1 MSNSP
6 EALSDGRSV
15 RAPASDVANRLMNR
29 SRFTN
34 IIGKSGGLLELFDL
48 IEDVAASDAN
58 ILIVGESG
66 TGKELIASAIHDSS
80 NRARGPFIKIN
91 CAAIPN
97 ELIESEVFGY
107 KKGAFTGATLDK
119 RGLFELAQQG
129 SLLLDEIGEMAPNL
143 QAKLLRV
150 LQDREYRPI
159 GSERIVKADF
169 RLITAT
175 NIDID
180 RALQEGRVREDLY
193 FRINT
198 IVIKV
203 PPLRARAEDIPL
215 LCEHFLEKYRQRYQ
229 RSVTISSTA
238 YSLLSRGRWPGNVRE
253 LENAIERAVLVC
265 KGTEIMPDDLPGSLR
280 HNPST
285 LIDIAA
291 GPDRTLAE
299 IEKVV
304 ILRTL
309 HSTNWNKR
317 QAAAILGL
325 HRPTL
330 YKKMK
335 QHGLRDVGTVN

>member
-1 MSNSP
+1 MSSSP
-6 EALSDGRSV
+6 MALSEGGTLRV
-15 RAPASDVANRLMNR
+15 PASDVANRLMDR
-29 SRFTN
+29 SRFAC
-34 IIGKSGGLLELFDL
+34 IIGKSKCLLELFDL

-91 CAAIPN
+91 CAAIPS

-119 RGLFELAQQG
+119 RGLFELAEHG
-129 SLLLDEIGEMAPNL
+129 SLLLDEIGEMPSYL
-143 QAKLLRV
+143 QTKLLRV

-159 GSERIVKADF
+159 GSQRIVKADF

-175 NIDID
+175 NINMDQ
-180 RALQEGRVREDLY
+180 ALQDGKVRADLY

-203 PPLRARAEDIPL
+203 PPLRARVDDIPL
-215 LCEHFLEKYRQRYQ
+215 LCEHFLERYQQRYQ
-229 RSVTISSTA
+229 RSVTISPAA
-238 YSLLSRGRWPGNVRE
+238 YSLLSRVQWPGNVRE
-253 LENAIERAVLVC
+253 LESAIERAVLLC
-265 KGTEIMPDDLPGSLR
+265 KGTEIMPGDLSESLR
-280 HNPST
+280 HNT
-285 LIDIAA
+285 GLADCVTA
-291 GPDRTLAE
+291 RTLAE
-299 IEKVV
+299 IEKVA

-309 HSTNWNKR
+309 NSTNWDKR

-325 HRPTL
+325 HRPML
-330 YKKMK
+330 DKKMK
-335 QHGLRDVGTVN
+335 KHGLGEARTMN